1 MAERDADPISIS
13 DALGK
18 FVEKNKLQKGIDKVN
33 VQDAW
38 YALNP
43 AFQTYTTS
51 LRLERDTLFVNLSSS
66 VFREELSYGKEKIRE
81 MLNEKLGREVIK
93 KLVLR

>member
-1 MAERDADPISIS
+1 MTKRNTDPISIS
-13 DALGK
+13 AALGE

-33 VQDAW
+33 VADAW

-43 AFQTYTTS
+43 VFKKYTTS
-51 LRLERDTLFVNLSSS
+51 IRFERETLFINLSSS
-66 VFREELSYGKEKIRE
+66 VFREELSYGKEKIVQR
-81 MLNEKLGREVIK
+81 LNEAIGKDVIK